1 MENGM
6 NRACFVLADEL
17 IDAARNEDREPGTIF
32 SSDVK
37 TALVSIALQLHRRG
51 VPLLTTATMMRDCA
65 RSLEVDQWWLPPEGQ
80 DRQLTVNA
88 AREALVEQLRRME
101 SLVQRRQDDH
111 RLPQACETVRA
122 ELAAL
127 DEGGGIDRAEAMVRL
142 AGMLCDAYVAEDEV
156 PFWEC

>member
-1 MENGM
+1 M
-6 NRACFVLADEL
+6 NRACFVLADKL
-17 IDAARNEDREPGTIF
+17 IDAARTEDREPGAIF

-65 RSLEVDQWWLPPEGQ
+65 SSLEVDEWWLPPSQ
-80 DRQLTVNA
+80 DRQLTVDA

-111 RLPQACETVRA
+111 RLSQACETVRA

-127 DEGGGIDRAEAMVRL
+127 DEGGAIDRAEAMVRV
-142 AGMLCDAYVAEDEV
+142 ARVLCDTCEADWEP
-156 PFWEC
+156 PF